1 MRGLDPRIPLRQA
14 MLCLPKRDGRDKPG
28 HDKKTIQLCL
38 GFAAGFLATGLRLAG
53 GFFFSGWALT
63 GSKPT

>member
-1 MRGLDPRIPLRQA
+1 
-14 MLCLPKRDGRDKPG
+14 MLCLPKRDGRDIGERSDAVLWTVMPG
-28 HDKKTIQLCL
+28 HDKKIIQLCF

-53 GFFFSGWALT
+53 GFFSGWALT